1 MRSGSTTTAF
11 RPEGDDEIAGKEL
24 RTGKVLERPMGI
36 RKYAAPVA
44 GAALFTPLNGVI
56 AAIVV
61 LVLVL
66 AFIIWRR
73 RNRRKNRGNSVY
85 LFH

>member
-1 MRSGSTTTAF
+1 M
-11 RPEGDDEIAGKEL
+11 EM
-24 RTGKVLERPMGI
+24 PMGI
-36 RKYAAPVA
+36 RKYAAPLA
-44 GAALFTPLNGVI
+44 GVALFTPLNGVI

>member
-1 MRSGSTTTAF
+1 M
-11 RPEGDDEIAGKEL
+11 
-24 RTGKVLERPMGI
+24 PMGI
-36 RKYAAPVA
+36 RKYAAPLA
-44 GAALFTPLNGVI
+44 GVALFTPLNGVI